1 MKKKKFN
8 WKIKYRTLDTM
19 QAILALVVGVMAI
32 YLAVSG
38 DHELNSPA
46 MIVFTCVSVLFC
58 ALAVILHFWRKK
70 NKRET
75 GTSIPYDDEGGK
87 PKSRSKSYMVY
98 LVLALVF
105 LIFALVYSVV
115 KVLL

>member
-1 MKKKKFN
+1 MKKIKFN

-19 QAILALVVGVMAI
+19 QAILALVVGVVAI

-38 DHELNSPA
+38 DHVPTSPA
-46 MIVFTCVSVLFC
+46 MIIFTCVSGLFC
-58 ALAVILHFWRKK
+58 ALAVILHFWREK

-75 GTSIPYDDEGGK
+75 GTSIPYAEKDGK
-87 PKSRSKSYMVY
+87 TKSRSKFYMVY

-115 KVLL
+115 KALL